1 MLFDLISQIKKGCS
15 ITNEMITLVKKIFYE
30 FIIYTGTSKKKIEY
44 REKVHFLVNYFKKWN
59 IHIF

>member
-30 FIIYTGTSKKKIEY
+30 FIIYTGTSKKKYNIV
-44 REKVHFLVNYFKKWN
+44 KKFIFFL
-59 IHIF
+59 